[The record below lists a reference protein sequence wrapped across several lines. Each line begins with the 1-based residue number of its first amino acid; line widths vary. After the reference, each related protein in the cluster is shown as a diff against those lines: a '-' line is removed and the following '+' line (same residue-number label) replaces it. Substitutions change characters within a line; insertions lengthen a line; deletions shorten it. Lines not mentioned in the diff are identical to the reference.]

1 MREWLEQRLRARKQR
16 REENRF
22 GEYPS
27 CDHLNCALAYMLKD
41 PEENKR
47 AIEEVCFAIVKAR
60 GYYYAHVANDL
71 VRYGFGM
78 FVTEEMVHE

>member
-1 MREWLEQRLRARKQR
+1 MREWLKQRLWERKWK
-16 REENRF
+16 REGKRF
-22 GEYPS
+22 GEYPP
-27 CDHLNCALAYMLKD
+27 CDHLNCALACMLND
-41 PEENKR
+41 PLKNKK
-47 AIEEVCFAIVKAR
+47 AIEEICYAIVKAR